1 MRVLIIGGSHGGIAT
16 ARHLKKIN
24 PSVEV
29 IIIEQSNVLGYIG
42 SSLNLYLEN
51 YVPSLEAC
59 RTTSPSQLLTEGINV
74 MIHSKVTKVNAKE
87 KTIVVTMQDDE
98 TRIEDTIAYDY
109 LVLAMGS
116 SQYQTSFSK
125 EMEAQVTNFKSLPQA
140 KQAAKTLLAS
150 QKIVIIGA
158 GLIGFE
164 LAETL
169 SQLNKEVV
177 LLDRMNRGLFRYFD
191 DEITEILLKDLPANV
206 QLKLNSNVQ
215 SIEVDERNHFK
226 GVRLNHDDFIEGDAL
241 IYAINP
247 RPNIDL
253 VADIVDVRSDG
264 TIETN
269 EFMQTSDPF
278 IYAVGDLVSVY
289 FSQSNTPSYIPLVTN
304 AYRTGIIAATNL
316 LLDVKIPFP
325 TVQRTIASELFSSYL
340 ASTGINEDEAPY
352 YGLVVESVSK
362 TYFKSA
368 LFGLDE
374 SFELTL
380 KFVFDRKTH
389 EILGGQLISNHEKA
403 LELINTLSSLVTKKT
418 TLDEIL
424 TMDFYFNPKFSNPL
438 HFFNDLAL
446 EGILKV
452 NQANV

>member
-29 IIIEQSNVLGYIG
+29 IIIERSNVLGYIG
-42 SSLNLYLEN
+42 SSLNLYLEK
-51 YVPSLEAC
+51 YVPSLEVC

-74 MIHSKVTKVNAKE
+74 MIHSEVTKVNSAD
-87 KTIVVTMQDDE
+87 KTIVVTMRDID
-98 TRIEDTIAYDY
+98 TIIEDIISYDY

-116 SQYQTSFSK
+116 SQYQTSFSE
-125 EMEAQVTNFKSLPQA
+125 EMEAQVTNYKSLPQA
-140 KQAAKTLLAS
+140 KKAAETLKSS
-150 QKIVIIGA
+150 QKIIIIGA

-169 SQLNKEVV
+169 SQMNKEVV

-191 DEITEILLKDLPANV
+191 DEITSILLQDLPPNV
-206 QLKLNSNVQ
+206 KLKLNSNVQ
-215 SIEVDERNHFK
+215 AIEVDEKNHFK
-226 GVRLNHDDFIEGDAL
+226 GVQLAHGDFIEGDVL

-247 RPNIDL
+247 RPNIEL
-253 VADIVDVRSDG
+253 VADIVTVHSDG

-269 EFMQTSDPF
+269 EYMQTSDPF

-289 FSQSNTPSYIPLVTN
+289 FSQSNTPSYLPLVTN
-304 AYRTGIIAATNL
+304 AYRTGIIAATNI

-325 TVQRTIASELFSSYL
+325 VVQRTIASELFSSYL

-352 YGLVVESVSK
+352 YGLSVQSVSK
-362 TYFKSA
+362 TYRQSA
-368 LFGLDE
+368 LFGLDPD
-374 SFELTL
+374 FELTL
-380 KFVFDRKTH
+380 KFVFDCKTK
-389 EILGGQLISNHEKA
+389 ELLGGQLIANREKS
-403 LELINTLSSLVTKKT
+403 LELINTLSGLITKKT

-424 TMDFYFNPKFSNPL
+424 TMDFYFNPKLSNPL

-446 EGILKV
+446 EGILKI
-452 NQANV
+452 NT